1 MNMKTTKYLFGLVV
15 AVMAM
20 LTSCNKDNEGAIYNS
35 DNGAVSFT
43 STNLGS
49 VTVLPNDPTFE
60 VEIVRGNTS
69 NDLTGKISV
78 EALIGK
84 TPLEGVT
91 VSDYSFKAGENKTT
105 IKVDVTPLEIGYV
118 LTVNLKIDD
127 SQVSIG
133 GNAATTL
140 KVNKAYNWVSL
151 GTGTFTDNFCIGDIA
166 YDVEIQKAEGFD
178 RWRVI
183 APYDESMKND
193 DGGNGDWLAGEA
205 APYIEFWLT
214 DAGYVDYNEFF
225 TGLNY
230 QADGNSPIYAYPPTA
245 FYGIDPKFN
254 KFLDDKTVQL
264 APYFYVPSLSGGWD
278 YTAVEGTIIITLP

>member
-1 MNMKTTKYLFGLVV
+1 MNMKTTKYLFGLVF

-20 LTSCNKDNEGAIYNS
+20 LPSCNKDNEGAIYNS

-49 VTVLPNDPTFE
+49 VTVLPNEPTFE

-69 NDLTGKISV
+69 NDLSGKITS
-78 EALIGK
+78 EALVGK

-105 IKVDVTPLEIGYV
+105 VKVDVTTLAIGDV

-133 GNAATTL
+133 GNASTTI
-140 KVNKAYNWVSL
+140 KVNKAYNWISL

-166 YDVEIQKAEGFD
+166 YNVEIQKAEGFD

-183 APYDESMKND
+183 APYDESIKND

-214 DAGYVDYNEFF
+214 DEGYVDYNPFF

-230 QADGNSPIYAYPPTA
+230 SANSGNPIYAYSPVA
-245 FYGIDPKFN
+245 FGIDPKYN
-254 KFLDDKTVQL
+254 KFIDDKTIHL
-264 APYFYVPSLSGGWD
+264 SPYYYIPALGGGFD
-278 YTAVEGTIIITLP
+278 KTNEDGMIVITLP

>member
-1 MNMKTTKYLFGLVV
+1 
-15 AVMAM
+15 MAM

-49 VTVLPNDPTFE
+49 VTVLPNEPTFE

-69 NDLTGKISV
+69 NDLSGKITS
-78 EALIGK
+78 EALVGK

-105 IKVDVTPLEIGYV
+105 VKVDVTTLAIGDV

-133 GNAATTL
+133 GNASTTI
-140 KVNKAYNWVSL
+140 KVNKAYNWISL

-166 YDVEIQKAEGFD
+166 YNVEIQKAEGFD

-183 APYDESMKND
+183 APYDESIKND

-214 DAGYVDYNEFF
+214 DEGYVDYNPFF

-230 QADGNSPIYAYPPTA
+230 SANSGNPIYAYSPVA
-245 FYGIDPKFN
+245 FGIDPKYN
-254 KFLDDKTVQL
+254 KFIDDKTIHL
-264 APYFYVPSLSGGWD
+264 SPYYYIPALGGGFD
-278 YTAVEGTIIITLP
+278 KTNEDGMIVITLP

>member
-1 MNMKTTKYLFGLVV
+1 MNMKTTKYLFGLVF

-20 LTSCNKDNEGAIYNS
+20 LTSWNKDNEGAIYNS

-49 VTVLPNDPTFE
+49 VTVLPNEPTFE

-69 NDLTGKISV
+69 NDLSGKITS
-78 EALIGK
+78 EALVGK

-105 IKVDVTPLEIGYV
+105 VKVDVTTLAIGDV

-133 GNAATTL
+133 GNASTTI
-140 KVNKAYNWVSL
+140 KVNKAYNWISL

-166 YDVEIQKAEGFD
+166 YNVEIQKAEGFD

-183 APYDESMKND
+183 APYDESIKND

-214 DAGYVDYNEFF
+214 DEGYVDYNPFF

-230 QADGNSPIYAYPPTA
+230 SANSGNPIYAYSPVA
-245 FYGIDPKFN
+245 FGIDPKYN
-254 KFLDDKTVQL
+254 KFIDDKTIHL
-264 APYFYVPSLSGGWD
+264 SPYYYIPALGGGFD
-278 YTAVEGTIIITLP
+278 KTNEDGMIVITLP

>member
-1 MNMKTTKYLFGLVV
+1 MNMKTTKYLFGLVF

-49 VTVLPNDPTFE
+49 VTVLPNEPTFE

-69 NDLTGKISV
+69 NDLSGKITS
-78 EALIGK
+78 EALVGK

-91 VSDYSFKAGENKTT
+91 ISDYSFKEGENKNTV
-105 IKVDVTPLEIGYV
+105 KVDVTTLAIGDV

-133 GNAATTL
+133 GNASTTI
-140 KVNKAYNWVSL
+140 KVNKAYNWISL

-166 YDVEIQKAEGFD
+166 YNVEIQKAEGFD

-183 APYDESMKND
+183 APYDESIKND

-214 DAGYVDYNEFF
+214 DEGYVDYNPFF

-230 QADGNSPIYAYPPTA
+230 SANSGNPIYAYSPVA
-245 FYGIDPKFN
+245 FGIDPKYN
-254 KFLDDKTVQL
+254 KFIDDKTIHL
-264 APYFYVPSLSGGWD
+264 SPYYYIPALGGGFD
-278 YTAVEGTIIITLP
+278 KTNEDGMIVITLP

>member
-1 MNMKTTKYLFGLVV
+1 MNMKTTKYLFGLVF

-49 VTVLPNDPTFE
+49 VTVLPNEPTFE

-69 NDLTGKISV
+69 NDLSGKITSFSLFV
-78 EALIGK
+78 K
-84 TPLEGVT
+84 SSLEGVT

-105 IKVDVTPLEIGYV
+105 VKVDVTTLAIGDV

-133 GNAATTL
+133 GNASTTI
-140 KVNKAYNWVSL
+140 KVNKAYNWISL

-166 YDVEIQKAEGFD
+166 YNVEIQKAEGFD

-183 APYDESMKND
+183 APYDESIKND

-214 DAGYVDYNEFF
+214 DEGYVDYNPFF

-230 QADGNSPIYAYPPTA
+230 SANSGNPIYSYSPVA
-245 FYGIDPKFN
+245 FGIDPKYN
-254 KFLDDKTVQL
+254 KFIDDKTIHL
-264 APYFYVPSLSGGWD
+264 SPYYYIPALGGGFD
-278 YTAVEGTIIITLP
+278 KTNEDGMIVITLP

>member
-1 MNMKTTKYLFGLVV
+1 MK
-15 AVMAM
+15 
-20 LTSCNKDNEGAIYNS
+20 I
-35 DNGAVSFT
+35 
-43 STNLGS
+43 
-49 VTVLPNDPTFE
+49 
-60 VEIVRGNTS
+60 
-69 NDLTGKISV
+69 
-78 EALIGK
+78 
-84 TPLEGVT
+84 
-91 VSDYSFKAGENKTT
+91 KAKR
-105 IKVDVTPLEIGYV
+105 
-118 LTVNLKIDD
+118 
-127 SQVSIG
+127 
-133 GNAATTL
+133 
-140 KVNKAYNWVSL
+140 
-151 GTGTFTDNFCIGDIA
+151 DIA

-245 FYGIDPKFN
+245 FDGLDPKFN

-264 APYFYVPSLSGGWD
+264 APYFYVPSLGGGFD